1 VAIFFLALMPQFVDP
16 AAGPVALQI
25 LVLGA
30 LMAVLGLAI
39 DSLYALGAGAL
50 GSWLRARTRAA
61 RRQRYFTG
69 GVYLVLGAAAAPSGE
84 RRTGR

>member
-1 VAIFFLALMPQFVDP
+1 VAIFFLALVPQFVDP

-50 GSWLRARTRAA
+50 GSWLRARPRAA
-61 RRQRYFTG
+61 RRQRNFTG
-69 GVYLVLGAAAAPSGE
+69 GVYLVLGAAAALSGE